1 MTEKKDEVVPVNKEA
16 TRAEPMHL
24 LTPFEDMEKLFE
36 GFFPRHMLR
45 QFKYDWPSTSKL
57 AAPFEGHMP
66 KVDIVDRDNE
76 IFVRAELPGVDKK
89 DIDIS
94 MTDNTVTIK
103 GETKKEEKEEKG
115 DYYRCETSRGCYT
128 RTLTLPAEV
137 NSEKTNAIF
146 KDGVLELTMPKM
158 EGAKRRNIKV
168 D

>member
-1 MTEKKDEVVPVNKEA
+1 MA
-16 TRAEPMHL
+16 RAEPMHL
-24 LTPFEDMEKLFE
+24 LSPFEDMEKLFE
-36 GFFPRHMLR
+36 GFFPRSMLR

-66 KVDIVDRDNE
+66 KVDIVDRFDRDNE
-76 IFVRAELPGVDKK
+76 TFVRAELPVVDKK

-115 DYYRCETSRGCYT
+115 DFYRCETSRGSYT
-128 RTLTLPAEV
+128 RTLTLPDEV
-137 NSEKTNAIF
+137 NSEKTKATF

-158 EGAKRRNIKV
+158 ERAKRRNIKV
-168 D
+168 G